1 MDILFV
7 TLSPIDATFSMSF
20 RNRAVLNGF
29 VKLGHKV
36 DVLTI
41 CPYDDSI
48 RVRNLDL
55 SQYGTVIRLNTS
67 SNSSNKIGTPD
78 KGSNSLLSRLIRMVY
93 HRVMPFDSSFFLVR
107 SLSVDLLPKK
117 KYDTIISSSDP
128 KTSHLAVKQLIKTG
142 LVYKKWIQYWGD
154 PLANDITS
162 KLIYP
167 LWALKWL
174 ENYLIKDANK
184 IIYVSPITLDEQS
197 AQFIDSAQ
205 KMTFLPIP
213 YEKEK
218 IYPKIKSNVFTI
230 GYFGFYLKSVRN
242 IRPLYNS
249 VKNSKAKIHLNIVGS
264 TDLQLAECTNISIYP
279 NSNKVST
286 FEATTDLTVVILNLR
301 GGQIPGKLYHLAAT
315 NKPILVIL
323 DGDFKDVIREYLEKY
338 DRFIICE
345 NTEDSISWAINS
357 QLISRKE
364 YSPCPLL
371 DCTFIASRFF
381 Q

>member
-20 RNRAVLNGF
+20 RNRAILNGF

-55 SQYGTVIRLNTS
+55 SQYGTIIRLNKS
-67 SNSSNKIGTPD
+67 SNSSKKIGTPN

-93 HRVMPFDSSFFLVR
+93 HRVMPFDSSFFLIR

-142 LVYKKWIQYWGD
+142 LVYKTWIQYWGD
-154 PLANDITS
+154 PLTNDITT

-167 LWALKWL
+167 KVVLKLL
-174 ENYLIKDANK
+174 EKRLMKGADK
-184 IIYVSPITLDEQS
+184 IIYVSPITCQEQS
-197 AQFIDSAQ
+197 RLFKVYSS
-205 KMTFLPIP
+205 KMRFLPIP
-213 YEKEK
+213 YEKDK
-218 IYPKIKSNVFTI
+218 IYPPTQNSKFNV

-242 IRPLYNS
+242 IVPLYNA
-249 VKNSKAKIHLNIVGS
+249 VKDISHNIHLTIGGS
-264 TDLQLAECTNISIYP
+264 TDLKLDECENISIYP
-279 NSNKVST
+279 NLNDVFRYESLS
-286 FEATTDLTVVILNLR
+286 DLIVVVLNLR

-323 DGDFKDVIREYLEKY
+323 DGDFKEVIKEYLQGFQ
-338 DRFIICE
+338 RFIMCE
-345 NTEDSISWAINS
+345 NDEVSISQAIIKQYLS
-357 QLISRKE
+357 KQEFVPS
-364 YSPCPLL
+364 PLL
-371 DCTFIASRFF
+371 TSSSIASQFLH
-381 Q
+381 

>member
-7 TLSPIDATFSMSF
+7 TLGPIDATFSMSF

-29 VKLGHKV
+29 VKLGHNV
-36 DVLTI
+36 DVLTVY
-41 CPYDDSI
+41 PFDDSI
-48 RVRNLDL
+48 RVSSLDL
-55 SQYGTVIRLNTS
+55 SQYGTIIRLNKSGNSKKKIS
-67 SNSSNKIGTPD
+67 SPK
-78 KGSNSLLSRLIRMVY
+78 KGSNSLFSSLIRMFY
-93 HRVMPFDSSFFLVR
+93 HRVMPFDSSFFLIR

-128 KTSHLAVKQLIKTG
+128 KTSHLAVRRLIKTG
-142 LVYKKWIQYWGD
+142 LVYKNWIQYWGD

-167 LWALKWL
+167 SWALKWL
-174 ENYLIKDANK
+174 ENFLIKNANK

-205 KMTFLPIP
+205 KMMFLPIP

-218 IYPKIKSNVFTI
+218 IYPKLKNDVFTI
-230 GYFGFYLKSVRN
+230 GYFGFYLKTVRN

-249 VKNSKAKIHLNIVGS
+249 VKNSKLKVHLNIVGS
-264 TDLQLAECTNISIYP
+264 TDLKLDECNNVSIYP
-279 NSNKVST
+279 ISNDVST
-286 FEATTDLTVVILNLR
+286 FEETTDLMIVILNLH

-315 NKPILVIL
+315 NKPILVVL
-323 DGDFKDVIREYLEKY
+323 DGDFKNVIREYLKKY

-345 NTEDSISWAINS
+345 NTENSITEAINR
-357 QLISRKE
+357 QLISRQE
-364 YSPCPLL
+364 FSPSPLFE
-371 DCTFIASRFF
+371 CTSIASRFL

>member
-55 SQYGTVIRLNTS
+55 SQYGTIIRLNKS
-67 SNSSNKIGTPD
+67 SNSSKKIGTPK
-78 KGSNSLLSRLIRMVY
+78 KGSNSLFSRLIRMVY
-93 HRVMPFDSSFFLVR
+93 HRLMPFDSSIFLIR

-167 LWALKWL
+167 LWALIWL
-174 ENYLIKDANK
+174 ENYLIKNANK
-184 IIYVSPITLDEQS
+184 IIYVSPITLNEQS
-197 AQFIDSAQ
+197 AQFIDSAP

-218 IYPKIKSNVFTI
+218 IYPKINNDVFII
-230 GYFGFYLKSVRN
+230 GYFGFYLKTVRN
-242 IRPLYNS
+242 IKPLYDA
-249 VKNSKAKIHLNIVGS
+249 VKSSTVKVHLNIVGS
-264 TDLQLAECTNISIYP
+264 TDLQLADCTNISIYP
-279 NSNKVST
+279 NSNEVST

-315 NKPILVIL
+315 NKPVLVIL
-323 DGDFKDVIREYLEKY
+323 DGDFKDVIREYLEEY

-345 NTEDSISWAINS
+345 NTEDSISKAINS

-364 YSPCPLL
+364 FSPSPLL
-371 DCTFIASRFF
+371 KCTTIANRFLK
-381 Q
+381 